1 MKTKLT
7 YLKVLSFLF
16 LFSSSPVVFG
26 DVLQDRPEEDVDPK
40 MMEMILA
47 FTSKDFKKVCDMS
60 LLLAQIIDQ
69 FAQWSLGNCY
79 VKGQGVEQDYKQ
91 ALKWYLLSAKQGI
104 KDRNLI

>member
-26 DVLQDRPEEDVDPK
+26 DILQDRPEENVDPK

-47 FTSKDFKKVCDMS
+47 FTSKDFKKVCF
-60 LLLAQIIDQ
+60 LKVCLRLALTLEQFLPDEQFSTPLII
-69 FAQWSLGNCY
+69 S
-79 VKGQGVEQDYKQ
+79 KQ
-91 ALKWYLLSAKQGI
+91 L
-104 KDRNLI
+104 